1 MRMPKTH
8 LLLFPALAVWLA
20 GCASSET
27 VLCPSAAVLRD
38 TATLTVFRA
47 GAPLDPSGEAFT
59 AAIAGVKT
67 SCHYNKG
74 AGDIPTDMSFTVRA
88 VRAPSPDRADFKVP
102 YYLAVTQGDRILS
115 KRNFTLNIDFAPGS
129 AAASQDVSLDT
140 TTVGLEEGHPATDY
154 QLLVGFQLSDADRAY
169 NQKRGRYT
177 P

>member
-1 MRMPKTH
+1 MSKTH
-8 LLLFPALAVWLA
+8 LLLFPVLAAWLS
-20 GCASSET
+20 GCANSES

-59 AAIAGVKT
+59 ATIGGVANT
-67 SCHYNKG
+67 CHYNRG
-74 AGDIPTDMSFTVRA
+74 ASAIPNQLDFTVRA
-88 VRAPSPDRADFKVP
+88 IRTPSADGGTYQVP

-115 KRNFTLNIDFAPGS
+115 KKNFTLDVRFAPGS
-129 AAASQDVSLDT
+129 AAFTQTISLDT
-140 TTVGLEEGHPATDY
+140 TTIDLEEGHPATDY
-154 QLLVGFQLSDADRAY
+154 QLLVGFQLSDGDRAY